1 VNPVETRIHIPL
13 LLAVSALAAA
23 GPASA
28 KVYVTWKPRVS
39 LFAGYNDNVLLDGS
53 GADSFGQARPGV
65 RLDLYGEHQLHV
77 DLDCQA
83 GVGRLLH
90 PEKFPRDGGAL
101 ASSEQ
106 CIAHYRD
113 HWSPRTSSHL
123 TLRSTYAQ
131 DPFAISGLGLL
142 LRAGQTQVFNTQLS
156 AGVDHAVSPRG
167 QWRFGF
173 DSQVLTFGS
182 NDPGNGA
189 VFTPSIGY
197 AYRTSPYDNVTV
209 TGREQLFYSFG
220 ATPTPGSGLSGAPSG
235 ILTEAHSLQ
244 LGWERRLRPWATL
257 KASGGPLYLTGQ
269 NGGQFSPTARLEI
282 ESITPRLAAR
292 LIVSHDL
299 IIGAFRAGAIV
310 GDLAEAATL
319 INLGDFTGGLRLG
332 VYRNS
337 DVPRQFTA
345 VGPAGYSGEVSLDYR
360 IGREWT
366 MGLAALRD
374 ARLNDTNVGPQVDRD
389 VMQLRL
395 TWERF
400 RPF

>member
-1 VNPVETRIHIPL
+1 METRIHIPL

-142 LRAGQTQVFNTQLS
+142 LRAGQ
-156 AGVDHAVSPRG
+156 
-167 QWRFGF
+167 
-173 DSQVLTFGS
+173 SQVLTFGS

-197 AYRTSPYDNVTV
+197 AYRTSPYDNVTL

-220 ATPTPGSGLSGAPSG
+220 ATPAPGSGLSGAPSG

-337 DVPRQFTA
+337 DLPRQFTA
-345 VGPAGYSGEVSLDYR
+345 IGPAGYSGEVSLDYR

>member
-1 VNPVETRIHIPL
+1 MAQRLHFPL
-13 LLAVSALAAA
+13 LVALSALAAA
-23 GPASA
+23 GPAGA
-28 KVYVTWKPRVS
+28 KVYVEWKPRAS
-39 LFAGYNDNVLLDGS
+39 LLAGFNDNVLLDGS
-53 GADSFGQARPGV
+53 GSDGFGQARPGI
-65 RLDLYGEHQLHV
+65 RLDLFGDHQFHV
-77 DLDCQA
+77 DVDCQA
-83 GVGRLLH
+83 GIGRLLH
-90 PEKFPRDGGAL
+90 PDKFALDGGAF

-106 CIAHYRD
+106 CILHYKD

-123 TLRSTYAQ
+123 QLRSTYAQ

-142 LRAGQTQVFNTQLS
+142 LRAGQTQVFSTLFS
-156 AGVDHAVSPRG
+156 AEVDHAVSPRG

-173 DSQVLTFGS
+173 GSQVLAFGA

-197 AYRTSPYDNVTV
+197 AYRSSPYDNILL

-220 ATPTPGSGLSGAPSG
+220 ATPQATAPQGVPGG
-235 ILTEAHSLQ
+235 IVTEAHSLQ

-257 KASGGPLYLTGQ
+257 KATGGPLYVTGQ
-269 NGGQFSPTARLEI
+269 NGGVFSPTAKLEI

-310 GDLAEAATL
+310 GDLAEVGTL
-319 INLGDFTGGLRLG
+319 VTLGDFSSGLRLG

-337 DVPRQFTA
+337 DLRSQFRA
-345 VGPAGYSGEVSLDYR
+345 IGPAGYSGEVSLDYR

-366 MGLAALRD
+366 VGVAGLRD
-374 ARLNDTNVGPQVDRD
+374 ARLGDTDVGRQVDRD
-389 VMQLRL
+389 VVQMRL

-400 RPF
+400 RAF